1 MRSPTLL
8 RHVRV
13 FCFLGTF
20 AVTLSGCHQSLLPK
34 EYVAWIQDPGN
45 GLHVKQ
51 ASGDF
56 IFDIQ
61 YKPYDLLT
69 LERDA
74 TPSTKQGDQPS
85 IQYYTM
91 KIACADASV
100 DIVKYKVSS
109 QAAYQQR
116 LYYFSYLFQNDITLE
131 ENGTRYPCVLF
142 HFENTDLSGNRV
154 FTLGFDTAGK
164 TSEES
169 MIVIES
175 EKFGSLPVKIEIE
188 KDNIP
193 TLKI

>member
-8 RHVRV
+8 SQP
-13 FCFLGTF
+13 FALFFLAT
-20 AVTLSGCHQSLLPK
+20 AIVTLSGCHQSLPPN
-34 EYVAWIQDPGN
+34 EYKAWLRDPEN
-45 GLHVKQ
+45 GLHVTQ
-51 ASGDF
+51 TSGDF

-61 YKPYDLLT
+61 FKPEDLMR
-69 LERDA
+69 LERA
-74 TPSTKQGDQPS
+74 GTASAKPGEQSGM
-85 IQYYTM
+85 QYYTM
-91 KIACADASV
+91 KIACADPSV
-100 DIVKYKVSS
+100 DIVKYKVAN

-154 FTLGFDTAGK
+154 FTLGFDTSK
-164 TSEES
+164 MLSEES

-175 EKFGSLPVKIEIE
+175 PQFGSLPVKIEIE